1 VNDLL
6 KLPINGH
13 GGMRRW
19 EQKAKIIMV
28 NSSPLAVSKR
38 SAGPASSGSAP
49 GDE

>member
-1 VNDLL
+1 MNDLL
-6 KLPINGH
+6 KLPITGQ

-38 SAGPASSGSAP
+38 SAGARFIWVSA